1 MFRMSFTLPTRNI
14 VNNPVAD
21 ITQNQVTPIIIQNV
35 IPNVVQVTPNYS
47 MFQYSMLAQVQ
58 SNGCN
63 NCGK

>member
-14 VNNPVAD
+14 VNNPVVD
-21 ITQNQVTPIIIQNV
+21 ITQNQVTPNM

>member
-21 ITQNQVTPIIIQNV
+21 ITQNPVTPNM
-35 IPNVVQVTPNYS
+35 IPNIVQVTPNYS